1 MVVEEI
7 LMTEDSPED
16 VTAEQAGALFFDGE
30 PLARPILGT
39 RETVTSFNASSLRAY
54 MRKHYVPGNI
64 VIACAGHFEPERLME
79 LLRAAFDLPADPT
92 AAEPLSER
100 FPGGKRIACIKK
112 DIEQVHITLMLPG
125 FAREQAGQF
134 SLAVLS
140 NAIGGSM
147 SSRLF
152 QSIREK
158 RGLAY
163 TVYSYPSAYTTTGA
177 FSLYAGTGEK
187 QAAEVTRLMLEEL
200 NEIRAHG
207 LTEEE
212 FVRCKEQ
219 LKGSYLLGMESTGA
233 LMNALGKDA
242 LLQNR
247 EYSEKE
253 TLRRIECVTM
263 QDINEILPVVLN
275 LDALCAAFVG
285 RVDKHEKVFRSL
297 TGIN

>member
-1 MVVEEI
+1 
-7 LMTEDSPED
+7 MTEDSPED
-16 VTAEQAGALFFDGE
+16 VCAERANELFFEGE

-39 RETVTSFNASSLRAY
+39 RETVTSFNAASLRAY
-54 MRKHYVPGNI
+54 MGRHYVPGNI
-64 VIACAGHFEPERLME
+64 VVACAGHFEEARLMD
-79 LLRAAFDLPADPT
+79 LLRAAFAQPANAA
-92 AAEPLSER
+92 AAEPLAER
-100 FPGGKRIACIKK
+100 IPGGRRLLCVKK
-112 DIEQVHITLMLPG
+112 DIEQVHITLMFPG
-125 FAREQAGQF
+125 FAREHAGQF
-134 SLAVLS
+134 PLAVLN

-163 TVYSYPSAYTTTGA
+163 TVYSYPSAYTTTGSFA
-177 FSLYAGTGEK
+177 LYAGTGEK

-200 NEIRAHG
+200 DTLRAHG

-212 FVRCKEQ
+212 FARCKDQ

-233 LMNALGKDA
+233 LMNALGKEA

-253 TLRRIECVTM
+253 TLKRIECVTM
-263 QDINEILPVVLN
+263 QDINDILPVVLN

-285 RVDKHEKVFRSL
+285 RVEKHEKEFGKL
-297 TGIN
+297 TGIH